1 MALDFH
7 VATDPRDA
15 KPVLSLADSALPLLQ
30 GVFDQ
35 FERKTGVCIDWY
47 GTNRLTRGHCALLA
61 SMVRDAHRDLAGASP
76 LVELVNLLVEASAG
90 FDLRLEGD

>member
-7 VATDPRDA
+7 VATDPRDR
-15 KPVLSLADSALPLLQ
+15 KPVLSLADSVMPLLQ
-30 GVFDQ
+30 GVFHR
-35 FERKTGVCIDWY
+35 FASKTGVCIDWY
-47 GTNRLTRGHCALLA
+47 GTTRLTRGHCALLA